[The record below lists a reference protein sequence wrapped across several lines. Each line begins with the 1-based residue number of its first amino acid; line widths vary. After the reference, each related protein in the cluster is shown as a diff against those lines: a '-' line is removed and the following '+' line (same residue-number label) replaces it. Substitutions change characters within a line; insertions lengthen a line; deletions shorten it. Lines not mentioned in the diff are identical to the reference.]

1 MTIEPVAGHGASR
14 LRVLDPRLDAEG
26 EATQLAPALASLR
39 GTVVGLL
46 DNAKVGTA
54 RYFDHLEAILTSRF
68 GVREVIRRRKPD
80 ASRPAPSELLGELS
94 AADAIV
100 SAVGD

>member
-1 MTIEPVAGHGASR
+1 MT
-14 LRVLDPRLDAEG
+14 LRVLDPRLEAEG
-26 EATQLAPALASLR
+26 EAMTMAPPLRALEGA
-39 GTVVGLL
+39 TVGFI
-46 DNAKVGTA
+46 DNAKIGTS
-54 RYFDHLEAILTSRF
+54 RFFDHMEGILRSRF

-80 ASRPAPSELLGELS
+80 SSRPAPPALLDELA

>member
-1 MTIEPVAGHGASR
+1 MTM
-14 LRVLDPRLDAEG
+14 RVLDPRLDAEG
-26 EATQLAPALASLR
+26 DATKPAPALLTLQGA
-39 GTVVGLL
+39 VVGLL

-54 RYFDHLEAILTSRF
+54 RYFDHLEDILRSRY
-68 GVREVIRRRKPD
+68 GVREFIRRRKPD
-80 ASRPAPSELLGELS
+80 ASRPAPDELLGEMA